1 MTGKPV
7 DAGGSPQGSTMTRRP
22 VHAGSPRVRAREA
35 RPRGRP
41 QVDNTTTY
49 RKPVNAGGHRD
60 ARRSGRSTPR
70 IHKDEEA
77 GLSPE
82 TSRCMCVCTGS
93 PLMGEAQC
101 HAVFCAGWPCC
112 RVPSLRCALPESHR
126 MWTVSNASH
135 LGQQA
140 TEWRLPSMQQPC
152 HDPSVK
158 DQKMAPGGWSCS
170 AGGMPLRH

>member
-7 DAGGSPQGSTMTRRP
+7 DAGSPPQGSTMTRRP

-41 QVDNTTTY
+41 HVDNTTTY
-49 RKPVNAGGHRD
+49 RKPVNAGGQMKHDRD

-101 HAVFCAGWPCC
+101 HAVFFFCAGWPCC

-158 DQKMAPGGWSCS
+158 DQKIGPRWPA
-170 AGGMPLRH
+170 L